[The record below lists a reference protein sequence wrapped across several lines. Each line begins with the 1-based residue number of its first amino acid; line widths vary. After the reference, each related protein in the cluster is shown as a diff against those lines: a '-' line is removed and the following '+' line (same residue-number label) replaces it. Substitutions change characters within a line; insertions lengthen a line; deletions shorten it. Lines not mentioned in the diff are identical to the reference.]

1 MTEQHS
7 IEFWFVRHGETIF
20 NKKNLIQGWSDSPL
34 TKNGIG
40 MTKKM
45 SEFLKDYKFK
55 TIYSSDLNRAI
66 DTANI
71 INNKLC
77 LEVNIEKNFRELN
90 TGIAEGDDINLH
102 LKKYSDTFNLKLYKK
117 VEDGEEWKEVLDR
130 MITGIKK
137 ISENINEDNNKVLV
151 VGHSLAI
158 GALISYLNDFS
169 NIYKV
174 KHSDITILEYKNY
187 KLKIKELLS
196 IQD

>member
-117 VEDGEEWKEVLDR
+117 VEGGEEWKEVLDR